1 MLPCSVQCFT
11 SQSIDHVFAL
21 EPISDTLI
29 REKICVWID
38 NQEGIHNNRF
48 HVHTN
53 FVATTLNTWTLQF
66 TN

>member
-21 EPISDTLI
+21 ERIKDTLI

-38 NQEGIHNNRF
+38 NQEGITIDF
-48 HVHTN
+48 MYIL
-53 FVATTLNTWTLQF
+53 TL
-66 TN
+66 